1 MKVFV
6 IYDAPEVPES
16 LHHKLAITLPAKW
29 LDQSVEKVRDAFL
42 GAYNKK
48 FPDNTLVASELV
60 LSVKE
65 TSPFARSAVK
75 ILSSTDTPESSFEDR
90 GEVRVCKVAATSGPG
105 GSGDA
110 LRCKNYGCQVEF
122 DEACNDETSCRHHTL
137 PPVFHD
143 LRKWWG
149 CCEDK
154 KFSSFEELLALPGC
168 AVGKHSSTPPAKELE
183 RTASLASA
191 TQKALALHEN
201 ACKPCGDGRAPPPSN
216 HSSQPAAAPPKRRPR
231 PPTLGAGFDRCQHY
245 GCQVDYATADN
256 HAQACRYHPA
266 APLFHEGSK
275 QWPCCAV
282 KRWDFDEFMAVP
294 GCVVAEHEPVVW
306 DN

>member
-6 IYDAPEVPES
+6 IYDAPDAPPS

-29 LDQSVEKVRDAFL
+29 LGQSVDKVRDAFL

-48 FPDNTLVASELV
+48 FPDNVLVASELV
-60 LSVKE
+60 LSVKDP
-65 TSPFARSAVK
+65 SPFARSTVK
-75 ILSSTDTPESSFEDR
+75 ILRTTDTPESSFEDR
-90 GEVRVCKVAATSGPG
+90 GEVRVCRAVATSGPDGG
-105 GSGDA
+105 GSA
-110 LRCKNYGCQVEF
+110 HRCKNYGCQAEF

-137 PPVFHD
+137 PPVFQD

-154 KFSSFEELLALPGC
+154 KVYSFEELLALPGC
-168 AVGKHSSTPPAKELE
+168 AVGKHSTTPPAKELE

-201 ACKPCGDGRAPPPSN
+201 ASKPSQDGRAPPPSN
-216 HSSQPAAAPPKRRPR
+216 HSSQAAAAPPKRRTR
-231 PPTLGAGFDRCQHY
+231 PATLGASFDRCQHY

-256 HAQACRYHPA
+256 HAQACRYHPG
-266 APLFHEGSK
+266 APIFHEGSK

-282 KRWDFDEFMAVP
+282 KKWDFDDFMAVP